1 MGAKNERAKWELK
14 SKLFS
19 FVAFFFFCM
28 VFFSFLLLE
37 KKKMLGE
44 NV

>member
-1 MGAKNERAKWELK
+1 VGAKNERAEQ
-14 SKLFS
+14 KLEGKFPPFS
-19 FVAFFFFCM
+19 TFFFFNG
-28 VFFSFLLLE
+28 FFFLLE